1 MTGGKDAQGKQ
12 DNTELFPEPVQ
23 PKGQPAA
30 AEPDVLEATQKEWN
44 GRTLENAFQDVITAQ
59 TEILNTIN
67 QIDESIKS
75 QPNDS
80 LKESFN
86 KAMKETNA
94 FYSAMLPPVTAQR
107 INGALMKTAAAF
119 LEWEAAERKR
129 FFTTGEWETL
139 KKEFPDITE
148 ESGAN
153 LYFCS
158 LVKPIL
164 NNRQEVKRKIAE
176 HEKANDCKLSFADLM
191 NPDKKNG
198 LTLIEKFLDEL
209 GAIDIPKKE
218 PADDKKLRTAERAGT
233 IQEIYSN
240 RLAIPTAKEYLNA
253 CSLLERGSAYM
264 RQINMDGLTF
274 NNGKLYFK
282 DYRAREVSEMELQD
296 LKTKENIEKIN
307 LPFLQ
312 FLYTIL
318 FKEWEKSIQ
327 DQANGKPGEIPPV
340 SKFYLPDI
348 LKARGVSSNAGQT
361 SINAIKN
368 DISALHNVVGV
379 LKVKGYKNPSYYPV
393 LLFEGYDTAT
403 NTISISSPYL
413 LHVVKEIYSFS
424 VRRTK
429 EGEPRLRKDGTPQRI
444 AVNSYLIHSDIT
456 KERNKAA
463 VQNVFLLVQSIEN
476 RGGERGKLNEFSI
489 SAESLIERNPLLKY
503 QLTKKNPAQTL
514 KRCFVKT
521 WELLEAETDLKE
533 KYINIKLPDPRNP
546 ADIPTL
552 KGLSDHVIKITHYG
566 KANSKEADCNTKT
579 Q

>member
-164 NNRQEVKRKIAE
+164 NNRQELKRKIAE
-176 HEKANDCKLSFADLM
+176 HEKSNNCKLSFADLM

-379 LKVKGYKNPSYYPV
+379 LKVKGYK
-393 LLFEGYDTAT
+393 T
-403 NTISISSPYL
+403 
-413 LHVVKEIYSFS
+413 
-424 VRRTK
+424 
-429 EGEPRLRKDGTPQRI
+429 RLRKDGTPQRI